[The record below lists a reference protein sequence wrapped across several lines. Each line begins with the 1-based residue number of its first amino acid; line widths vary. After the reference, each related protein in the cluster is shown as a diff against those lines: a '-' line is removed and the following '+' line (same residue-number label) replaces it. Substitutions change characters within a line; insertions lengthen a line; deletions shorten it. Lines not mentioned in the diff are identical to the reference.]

1 MQAGRYVNEEFG
13 VQLTFPTGVTTPGK
27 LSSSDML
34 FHIRHPEDTLFLKVR
49 QGAIPA
55 NQPLDPHAATIWLQ
69 RIMESMRMKNSEVL
83 STDVVTTPDGTK
95 VLYATI
101 QFNTKTHAL
110 VGTYAFIDKNGKR
123 LFIAG
128 YHDDGFEALE
138 QIMNSLTFM

>member
-1 MQAGRYVNEEFG
+1 
-13 VQLTFPTGVTTPGK
+13 
-27 LSSSDML
+27 
-34 FHIRHPEDTLFLKVR
+34 
-49 QGAIPA
+49 
-55 NQPLDPHAATIWLQ
+55 
-69 RIMESMRMKNSEVL
+69 MESMRMKNSEVL